1 MFKRAKEKTK
11 GDKGIWSPLL
21 EDGADVTAVPPRPL
35 WEQLELAGAQQPQPE
50 LDLWQLVAERLN
62 PYKFKPERH
71 AHVEIEAFASRKGD
85 AVYYML
91 HNLRDD
97 TYMRLSEA
105 EHFVWHMLDG
115 QTSVR
120 DVAVA
125 YTLHYNTFEF
135 NKITV
140 LLSSLQEKGFLVEKH
155 VDLFSDLTLR
165 DEAKTWSFRLRKL
178 IGAFFQK
185 EFSSTRIDGL
195 LGLAYRSRNG
205 GWLARCSSL
214 PATVTTC

>member
-125 YTLHYNTFEF
+125 YTLPIMWQSSRYIAEMYKSHLTSS
-135 NKITV
+135 V
-140 LLSSLQEKGFLVEKH
+140 LLIAVYPFVAVVAFSFVITSIVLIAEFFNLMVEI
-155 VDLFSDLTLR
+155 
-165 DEAKTWSFRLRKL
+165 KTRW
-178 IGAFFQK
+178 
-185 EFSSTRIDGL
+185 TH
-195 LGLAYRSRNG
+195 
-205 GWLARCSSL
+205 
-214 PATVTTC
+214 